1 MVRRYNMPREPCAY
15 ALTRA
20 VECREKILKKIQ
32 TEYHVVETDSRVAFA
47 ALSRLNIFTR
57 LIIRFKGY
65 ILCKYTLANVFEK

>member
-1 MVRRYNMPREPCAY
+1 YAPRAVCVCTNACGRMPRKN
-15 ALTRA
+15 T
-20 VECREKILKKIQ
+20 KKKSKPN
-32 TEYHVVETDSRVAFA
+32 TMWWKPDSRVAFA